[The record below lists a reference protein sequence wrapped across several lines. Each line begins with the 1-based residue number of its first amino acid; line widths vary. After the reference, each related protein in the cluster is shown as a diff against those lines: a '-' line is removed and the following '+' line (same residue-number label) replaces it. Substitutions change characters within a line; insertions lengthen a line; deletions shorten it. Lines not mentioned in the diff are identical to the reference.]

1 MVSKT
6 NSRVEDFE
14 VEGTLN
20 VKCLHSKAFGK
31 FGSKSF
37 AERHKRQQ
45 LSN

>member
-6 NSRVEDFE
+6 NSRVEAFE

-20 VKCLHSKAFGK
+20 VKSLHSKAFGK

-37 AERHKRQQ
+37 VEKHKGQQ